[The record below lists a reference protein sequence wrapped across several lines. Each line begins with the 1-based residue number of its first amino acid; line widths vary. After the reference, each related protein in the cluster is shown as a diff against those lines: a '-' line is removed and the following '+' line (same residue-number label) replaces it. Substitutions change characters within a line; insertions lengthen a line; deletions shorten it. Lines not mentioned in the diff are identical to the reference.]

1 MFRQFLFIIKG
12 IMPIFEKIL
21 YLNRPERKSKMEKLK
36 IAGGYPLKGTI
47 KVSGAK
53 NSAVALIPATILADS
68 PVKIEGLPHI
78 SDVDT
83 LSGLL
88 EEIGGKVTLDHD
100 VMHVD
105 PTNMISMPLPNG
117 KVKKLRASYYLMG
130 AMLGRFKKAVI
141 GLPGGCHLGP
151 RPIDQHIKGFE
162 ALGAKVTNEQ
172 GALYLRAD
180 ELNGARIYLDVV
192 SVGATINIML
202 AAVKAK
208 GRTVI
213 ENAAKE
219 PEIIDVATLL
229 TNMGAK
235 IKGAGTDV
243 IRIDGVDRLHGCQH
257 TIIPDR
263 IEAGT
268 FMILGSAIG
277 EGVLIDNIIPHHMES
292 LTAKL
297 REMGVPVETSDEQ
310 AFIGKSEK
318 LKPVDVKT
326 LVYPGFPTDLQ
337 QPFTSLLTKAEGSS
351 IVTDTIYSARFK
363 HIDELRRMNA
373 NIKVEGSSAIV
384 NGSTVL
390 QGARVKASDLRAGA
404 ALVIAGLMA
413 EGITEVTGLD
423 HIDRGYSG
431 LVDKLNGLGATIW
444 REKMTD
450 QEIEQLKS
458 S

>member
-1 MFRQFLFIIKG
+1 
-12 IMPIFEKIL
+12 
-21 YLNRPERKSKMEKLK
+21 MEKLN

-53 NSAVALIPATILADS
+53 NSAVALIPATILAES
-68 PVKIEGLPHI
+68 PVTIEGLPDI
-78 SDVDT
+78 SDVHT
-83 LSGLL
+83 LRGLL
-88 EEIGGKVTLDHD
+88 EEIGGD
-100 VMHVD
+100 VSFDNGEMEVD
-105 PTNMISMPLPNG
+105 PSRMISMPLPNG

-172 GALYLRAD
+172 GAIYLRAD
-180 ELNGARIYLDVV
+180 ELRGARIYLDVV

-202 AAVKAK
+202 AAVRAK
-208 GRTVI
+208 GRTII

-219 PEIIDVATLL
+219 PEIIDVSTLL

-243 IRIDGVDRLHGCQH
+243 IRIDGVESLNGCRH

-268 FMILGSAIG
+268 FMILAAAVGD
-277 EGVLIDNIIPHHMES
+277 GVLIDNVIPHHMES
-292 LTAKL
+292 LIAKL
-297 REMGVPVETSDEQ
+297 RELGVPVETGDEQ
-310 AFIGKSEK
+310 IFIAKSER
-318 LKPVDVKT
+318 LNTVDVKT

-337 QPFTSLLTKAEGSS
+337 QPFTVLLTKATGSS
-351 IVTDTIYSARFK
+351 VVTDTIYSARFK

-373 NIKVEGSSAIV
+373 NIKVEGSTAII
-384 NGSTVL
+384 NGPTQL
-390 QGARVKASDLRAGA
+390 QGAKVKASDLRAGA
-404 ALVIAGLMA
+404 ALVIAGLLA
-413 EGITEVTGLD
+413 EGVTEVTGLE

-444 REKMTD
+444 REKMT
-450 QEIEQLKS
+450 EEEMEQLKS

>member
-1 MFRQFLFIIKG
+1 
-12 IMPIFEKIL
+12 
-21 YLNRPERKSKMEKLK
+21 MEKFK

-53 NSAVALIPATILADS
+53 NSAVALIPAAILADS
-68 PVKIEGLPHI
+68 PVILEGLPNI
-78 SDVDT
+78 SDVHT
-83 LSGLL
+83 LQDLI
-88 EEIGGKVTLDHD
+88 EEIGGIVKWNNNE
-100 VMHVD
+100 MIID
-105 PTNMISMPLPNG
+105 PTKVVSMPLPNG
-117 KVKKLRASYYLMG
+117 KVKKLRASYYMMG

-172 GALYLRAD
+172 GAIYLRAE
-180 ELNGARIYLDVV
+180 ELRGARIYLDVV

-202 AAVKAK
+202 AAVRAK
-208 GRTVI
+208 GKTII

-243 IRIDGVDRLHGCQH
+243 IRIEGVERLNGCRH

-268 FMILGSAIG
+268 YMILGAAVG
-277 EGVLIDNIIPHHMES
+277 EGILIDNVIPMHLES
-292 LTAKL
+292 LIAKL
-297 REMGVPVETSDEQ
+297 REMGVPIEKGDDQV
-310 AFIGKSEK
+310 FIGKSEQ
-318 LKPVDVKT
+318 LKAVDIKT

-337 QPFTSLLTKAEGSS
+337 QPFTVLLAKATGTAV
-351 IVTDTIYSARFK
+351 VTDTIYSGRFK
-363 HIDELRRMNA
+363 HIDELRRMN
-373 NIKVEGSSAIV
+373 IDVKVEGQSSIIKGPANIQ
-384 NGSTVL
+384 GSK
-390 QGARVKASDLRAGA
+390 VKATDLRAGA
-404 ALVIAGLMA
+404 ALVIASLMA
-413 EGITEVTGLD
+413 EGMTEITGIE

-431 LVDKLNGLGATIW
+431 LVEKLTGLGATIW
-444 REKMTD
+444 REELTE
-450 QEIEQLKS
+450 QEIEQFKNS
-458 S
+458 